1 MTSFFKSFGKG
12 ILYIV
17 GLPFALVFLA
27 IVAVIGI
34 PVIVFLFIKSIF
46 LFFKGATLDT
56 DFEEDIQAKKILNPE
71 LYVAQDSVPVNEVK
85 EEIHDDI
92 PEVKEEKTNE
102 EINAT
107 YLFTPNSTFVP
118 VIEEAEPEKEVDI
131 EAIDEQDVLDKVYE
145 DSFLDEPKPVTE
157 EEALFVTLDEP
168 EDNEEFIENDNQDNQ
183 KIYFGE
189 LDMGEDEDEE
199 YSSISLSRGE
209 DK

>member
-12 ILYIV
+12 ILYII

-46 LFFKGATLDT
+46 LFFKGSTLDT

-85 EEIHDDI
+85 EEIHEDI
-92 PEVKEEKTNE
+92 PEVKEEEKTNE

-118 VIEEAEPEKEVDI
+118 VIEEAELEKEVDI

-145 DSFLDEPKPVTE
+145 DNFLDEPEPVTE

-183 KIYFGE
+183 KIYFDE
-189 LDMGEDEDEE
+189 LDMSEDEE